1 MGRWFIAALAPA
13 ALIAVPSAIPQTV
26 VGRTVLRTIEL
37 RPGSTKAF
45 ALTCPAAYV
54 AVSGGVYRPAP
65 GVATLSIRSTGP
77 RSFLFR
83 FGNPP
88 SNSVRRPA
96 VAVACQRI
104 AQGSLRLRLRA
115 IKRPVTVRVGASSRR
130 DVRVTCPPGTF
141 AAAAGFDL
149 GRAVN
154 ALALERETQTFRAF
168 AFRVVNRASGA
179 RTASFRASCL
189 TILKPSGSSAQLRV
203 SLTSETVAVDS
214 GAQFVRRRCP
224 AGWLALTAGYSLRAG
239 LELEGAAVA
248 LREAR
253 WSVTSDAA
261 GELPATFELACSRVF
276 S

>member
-141 AAAAGFDL
+141 AAAAGFHL
-149 GRAVN
+149 GRAVYAFSLGRE
-154 ALALERETQTFRAF
+154 ALAFRAF
-168 AFRVVNRASGA
+168 
-179 RTASFRASCL
+179 
-189 TILKPSGSSAQLRV
+189 
-203 SLTSETVAVDS
+203 
-214 GAQFVRRRCP
+214 
-224 AGWLALTAGYSLRAG
+224 
-239 LELEGAAVA
+239 
-248 LREAR
+248 
-253 WSVTSDAA
+253 
-261 GELPATFELACSRVF
+261 
-276 S
+276 